1 MKKTICIVTLVLLC
15 MCWSRNLRA
24 QTHEATQLVL
34 NYEKLQQ
41 LEAILDNMYHGYKV
55 LSKGY
60 NTVRDIAEGNFSIH
74 QVFLDGLY
82 AVSPVVRDY
91 RRIPE
96 IIRYQKFLA
105 KEYKR
110 AFERFRND
118 TNLTVREVRYIANVY
133 SYLVKQ
139 SLQNLDALLMVI
151 TASRLRM
158 SDEERL
164 RAIDEIFHSMEEK
177 VAFLI
182 HFNNSTG
189 ALIVQRAKSKRDI
202 DTTRKL
208 YELTP

>member
-1 MKKTICIVTLVLLC
+1 MY
-15 MCWSRNLRA
+15 WSRNLRA

-60 NTVRDIAEGNFSIH
+60 NAVSDIAEGNFSIH

-82 AVSPVVRDY
+82 AVSPIVRDY

-96 IIRYQKFLA
+96 IIRYQKFLG

-118 TNLTVREVRYIANVY
+118 TNLTVREVRYIGNVY
-133 SYLVKQ
+133 SYLIKQ
-139 SLQNLDALLMVI
+139 SLQNLDELLMVI

-164 RAIDEIFHSMEEK
+164 RAIDEIFYSMEEK

-189 ALIVQRAKSKRDI
+189 ALIVQRAKSKKDI

>member
-1 MKKTICIVTLVLLC
+1 

-24 QTHEATQLVL
+24 QTQEATQLVL

-82 AVSPVVRDY
+82 AVSPIVRDY

-118 TNLTVREVRYIANVY
+118 TNLTVREVRYIGNVY
-133 SYLVKQ
+133 SYLIKQ
-139 SLQNLDALLMVI
+139 SLQNLDELLMVI

-164 RAIDEIFHSMEEK
+164 RAIDEIFYSMEEK

-189 ALIVQRAKSKRDI
+189 VLIVQRAKSKRDI

>member
-1 MKKTICIVTLVLLC
+1 MMKRICIGILVFSG
-15 MCWSRNLRA
+15 MCCSRNAWA
-24 QTHEATQLVL
+24 QSQEATQLVL
-34 NYEKLQQ
+34 NYEKLRQM
-41 LEAILDNMYHGYKV
+41 EAILDNMYWGYKV

-82 AVSPVVRDY
+82 MVSPAVKNY

-96 IIRYQKFLA
+96 IIRYQQFLV

-110 AFERFRND
+110 AFDRFRND
-118 TNLTVREVRYIANVY
+118 TNLTLREVKYIGNVY
-133 SYLVKQ
+133 SYLIKQ
-139 SLQNLDALLMVI
+139 SLRNLDELLMVI

-164 RAIDEIFHSMEEK
+164 QAIDRIFYSMEEK

-189 ALIVQRAKSKRDI
+189 VLIVQRAKANRDVK
-202 DTTRKL
+202 TTQKL
-208 YELTP
+208 YELGP